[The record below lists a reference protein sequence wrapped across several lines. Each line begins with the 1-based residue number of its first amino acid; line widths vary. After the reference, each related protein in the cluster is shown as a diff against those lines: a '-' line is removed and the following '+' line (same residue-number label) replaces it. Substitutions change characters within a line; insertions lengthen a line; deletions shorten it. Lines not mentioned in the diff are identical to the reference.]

1 MDERVV
7 SVREGRRSLT
17 AWVRRLGDDVV
28 VAVGGGDRLH
38 VGCAVLATPV
48 RARDGRLRSPSCSV
62 VTVPPHKEEAIARP
76 VAERIAGELG
86 RLALVTAGVH
96 DDDLDAD
103 GIATYLALAERLAE
117 AVVETLRDTRSRDSL
132 SEPDRRS
139 DPQR

>member
-1 MDERVV
+1 M
-7 SVREGRRSLT
+7 
-17 AWVRRLGDDVV
+17 
-28 VAVGGGDRLH
+28 
-38 VGCAVLATPV
+38 
-48 RARDGRLRSPSCSV
+48 
-62 VTVPPHKEEAIARP
+62 
-76 VAERIAGELG
+76 AERIAGELG

-132 SEPDRRS
+132 SDQDRRS